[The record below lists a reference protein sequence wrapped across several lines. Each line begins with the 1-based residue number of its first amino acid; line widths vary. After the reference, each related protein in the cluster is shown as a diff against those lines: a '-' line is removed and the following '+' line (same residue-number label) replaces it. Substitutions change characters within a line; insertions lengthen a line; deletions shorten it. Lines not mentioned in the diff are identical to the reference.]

1 MLSGVRMIVT
11 TNDWE
16 DNLWYC
22 TERQKERECNSSIHR
37 EAYRPHRTHLDPG
50 ATGPVGGGGLAAL
63 GHAPLPQGR

>member
-50 ATGPVGGGGLAAL
+50 LPAQGAQGAQILARGPAGG
-63 GHAPLPQGR
+63 